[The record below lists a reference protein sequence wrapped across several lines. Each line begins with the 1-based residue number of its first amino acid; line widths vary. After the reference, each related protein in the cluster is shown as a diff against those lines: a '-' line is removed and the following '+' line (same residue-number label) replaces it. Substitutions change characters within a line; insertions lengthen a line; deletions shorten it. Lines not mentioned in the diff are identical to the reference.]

1 MTWVLIIAGAV
12 AAWIWIHVSRSSRKR
27 GSAQGAAR
35 REEIFSDQ
43 VAPGITFSAYMV
55 RPDPAVWE
63 REREEQKRA
72 RQAAIDRLRAGF
84 PRPTAFADAIAGVRL
99 SIGRLA
105 QAHSCPPPDFD
116 RVLADARA
124 GGPPAKTEQ
133 ALRKHLNQSYKLRSD
148 PAQLAEA
155 LACALLHLELLATHG
170 DPNWK
175 VVTSVKRLANNLD
188 HGDQRRACIGFFMLL
203 GEAVRSA
210 RPDVTLLC
218 DEQIGH
224 LFSHW
229 HSDDEATARF
239 HDNLA
244 RVAETTSASDK
255 HFVINGLVE
264 YLDRRR
270 RFDPSMQTQL
280 VALCEQD
287 VALYKTFLAQFTQ
300 LDGKWISFARAVQSK
315 DYLCPRLPSLD
326 TLWDIYEEERD
337 VGKLRRLQK
346 IAKEIRYGSYEDD
359 SEIDDAIGGAEP
371 PELDAPVESAATVP
385 TEVIEVRRSGHKGK
399 SVFLD
404 RRGQP
409 CGTEEAALDYLAGQ
423 GFNTLRGEVRFWQAM
438 FGLVFWEEIF
448 DGTGTP
454 NAMNDIPHD
463 LFSGESFYEVRKA
476 RIDQKAALVAKSNV
490 APFVSAQLRRYG
502 DTWTRIVFDG
512 RDFSYRDVLNGAQ
525 VSQFLSTIQPPVFAK
540 IVHRIASNPTENR
553 AGLPDYVAW
562 KDRTVVFV
570 EVKGIR
576 EKIRDTQEAW
586 LHWMVAEGIPV
597 KVLRVRGVAE
607 PGIAA
612 PSGTSNIDASEEE
625 DRG

>member
-1 MTWVLIIAGAV
+1 MTWIAIIL
-12 AAWIWIHVSRSSRKR
+12 AALVVTVWLVVHATRSSRNE
-27 GSAQGAAR
+27 GHAQGAAR

-188 HGDQRRACIGFFMLL
+188 HGYQRRACIGFFMLL
-203 GEAVRSA
+203 GEAMRSA
-210 RPDVTLLC
+210 RPDVTSLC

-239 HDNLA
+239 QDNLS

-270 RFDPSMQTQL
+270 RFDPSVQTQL

-300 LDGKWISFARAVQSK
+300 ADGKRISFAKAVQSK
-315 DYLCPRLPSLD
+315 DYFCPRLPSLD
-326 TLWDIYEEERD
+326 TLWDIYEEERN

-346 IAKEIRYGSYEDD
+346 IAREIRYGSYEDD
-359 SEIDDAIGGAEP
+359 SEIDDAIIGAEP

-385 TEVIEVRRSGHKGK
+385 TEVIEVRRSGQKGK
-399 SVFLD
+399 SAFLD

-409 CGTEEAALDYLAGQ
+409 CGTEEASLDYLAGQ
-423 GFNTLRGEVRFWQAM
+423 GS
-438 FGLVFWEEIF
+438 
-448 DGTGTP
+448 TP
-454 NAMNDIPHD
+454 T
-463 LFSGESFYEVRKA
+463 
-476 RIDQKAALVAKSNV
+476 
-490 APFVSAQLRRYG
+490 PFK
-502 DTWTRIVFDG
+502 VFDRMHHLFG
-512 RDFSYRDVLNGAQ
+512 
-525 VSQFLSTIQPPVFAK
+525 
-540 IVHRIASNPTENR
+540 NPGNSV
-553 AGLPDYVAW
+553 GW
-562 KDRTVVFV
+562 F
-570 EVKGIR
+570 
-576 EKIRDTQEAW
+576 
-586 LHWMVAEGIPV
+586 
-597 KVLRVRGVAE
+597 
-607 PGIAA
+607 
-612 PSGTSNIDASEEE
+612 N
-625 DRG
+625 